1 MFRPKHRSRRTPF
14 LRTPLVA
21 VLAVAA
27 LTAAPLTF
35 GSGPAVAGS
44 GAGADEGAPTITPAP
59 HSERQRSDR
68 VTITPAVTV
77 VTGAKSDPAAVK
89 LTTAALKAAGAREV
103 TTTRKAPAGSG
114 SLAVYVGGPSENPAA
129 SGALD
134 ALRTDGPAGLAA
146 EGYVLAMGGKGAGR
160 IVLSGADP
168 TGTYYAAQS
177 LRQVLPHSKA
187 PGATVRGLAVRD
199 WPATPVRG
207 VIEGFYGT
215 PWSHEARLDQLD
227 YYGEHKMNIY
237 VYSPKDDPYL
247 RAKWRDPYPAE
258 QLDQIRELV
267 DRARANHVEF
277 TYALSPGLSVCY
289 SSDADLKALT
299 DKFQALWD
307 IGVRQFAVPLDD
319 ISYTDWNCDA
329 DKAKWGTGGGAAGQ
343 AQAYLLNRVN
353 QQFIK
358 THDGALPL
366 QMVPTEYYNTTSTP
380 YKTAIAEQ
388 LDKDVLVEWTGEGV
402 VAPTMTVA
410 QAKRAK
416 AVFGH
421 SILTWDNYPVNDFA
435 TGRLFLG
442 PFSGREKGLAEELAG
457 ITANPMI
464 QPYASKLALH
474 TVADYT
480 WNDSSYDADASY
492 RAAVE
497 EMAGGNAK
505 VARALRAF
513 TDVNHSSR
521 MDSVEAPELAK
532 LMEGYWDGSVPASR
546 LTAAFAELRGAPA
559 TVRGGVEKGFVEDS
573 GPWLDSAG
581 AWGEAGV
588 AAVRMLEEQRAGH
601 TDAAWT
607 LRQRLPELVTKATS
621 YRYTDLNGSKVPVVV
636 GEGVLEPFFAKVRDT
651 SNKDLGLPPQPTGTT
666 KLPIYNGNTAD
677 RMTDGD
683 DSTYFW
689 SSREPR
695 TGEGVGVDLGGEQ
708 PLGSVT
714 VAMGKSG
721 STEDYLHKGV
731 LEYSS
736 DGTTW
741 HALGAEFSGKATW
754 AADAP
759 SGTTAR
765 YVRAR
770 ATADQTNWLVVREFT
785 VARTDR
791 PTVSG
796 GPEAA
801 DGSSLAAA
809 ADGVLENAYRAAS
822 TPASGDALTVAY
834 PAPRA
839 MSSVT
844 VLRPDDAATTKAQAQ
859 LRVDGTWQ
867 DLGPLGGPVTS
878 LPAPAGT
885 NADAVRL
892 VWGDGLAAPVVSEVI
907 AR

>member
-1 MFRPKHRSRRTPF
+1 MFRPKHRSRRTS
-14 LRTPLVA
+14 LVA

-27 LTAAPLTF
+27 LAAAPLTF
-35 GSGPAVAGS
+35 APGPAA
-44 GAGADEGAPTITPAP
+44 ADGEDGTPSTITPTP
-59 HSERQRSDR
+59 HSERQRGDR
-68 VTITPAVTV
+68 VVITPDVTL

-89 LTTAALKAAGAREV
+89 VTAAALKAAGAQRV
-103 TTTRKAPAGSG
+103 TTSRKAPSGSG
-114 SLAVYVGGPSENPAA
+114 SLAVFVGGPSENPASA
-129 SGALD
+129 GALD
-134 ALRTDGPAGLAA
+134 SLGTEGPDGIAD
-146 EGYVLAMGGKGAGR
+146 EGYVLALGGKGAGR

-177 LRQVLPHSKA
+177 LRQVLPHRTA

-227 YYGEHKMNIY
+227 YYGAHKMNIY

-247 RAKWRDPYPAE
+247 RAKWRNPYPAE
-258 QLDQIRELV
+258 QLDQIGELV

-289 SSDADLKALT
+289 SSDEDLKALT
-299 DKFQALWD
+299 DKFQTLWD

-380 YKTAIAEQ
+380 YKTALSGQ

-410 QAKRAK
+410 QARRAK

-421 SILTWDNYPVNDFA
+421 EILTWDNYPVNDFA

-442 PFSGREKGLAEELAG
+442 PFTGREKGLAEELAG

-480 WNDSSYDADASY
+480 WNDAAYDPDASY
-492 RAAVE
+492 RAAVAE
-497 EMAGGNAK
+497 AAGGDAK
-505 VARALRAF
+505 VTRALLAF
-513 TDVNHSSR
+513 TDLSHSSR
-521 MDSVEAPELAK
+521 MDSVEAPDLSK
-532 LMEGYWDGSVPASR
+532 LIKGYWEGAVPAAR
-546 LTAAFAELRGAPA
+546 LTAAFAALRDAPA
-559 TVRGGVEKGFVEDS
+559 TIRGGTEKGFAEDA
-573 GPWLDSAG
+573 GPWLDSTG
-581 AWGEAGV
+581 AWGRAGI

-601 TDAAWT
+601 TAAAWT
-607 LRQRLPELVTKATS
+607 LRQQLPELVAKAKS
-621 YRYTDLNGSKVPVVV
+621 YRYTDLNGTKVPVVV
-636 GEGVLEPFFAKVRDT
+636 GEGVLEPFFAKVRDA
-651 SNKDLGLPPQPTGTT
+651 SNKALGLPPQPTGTT
-666 KLPIYNGNTAD
+666 GLPVYNGNTPD

-689 SSREPR
+689 SSRAPKS
-695 TGEGVGVDLGGEQ
+695 GESVGVDLGDDQ

-714 VAMGKSG
+714 VAMGKPG
-721 STEDYLHKGV
+721 STDDYLHKGV
-731 LEYSS
+731 IEYSS
-736 DGTTW
+736 DGSTW
-741 HALGAEFSGKATW
+741 HALGAEFSGTATW
-754 AADAP
+754 TADAP

-770 ATADQTNWLVVREFT
+770 STAEQSNWLVVREFT
-785 VARTDR
+785 VVRTDR

-796 GPEAA
+796 GP
-801 DGSSLAAA
+801 AAA
-809 ADGVLENAYRAAS
+809 AGPS
-822 TPASGDALTVAY
+822 
-834 PAPRA
+834 PAPPPPR
-839 MSSVT
+839 
-844 VLRPDDAATTKAQAQ
+844 
-859 LRVDGTWQ
+859 G
-867 DLGPLGGPVTS
+867 
-878 LPAPAGT
+878 APT
-885 NADAVRL
+885 ADPP
-892 VWGDGLAAPVVSEVI
+892 AAPPPPG
-907 AR
+907 

>member
-1 MFRPKHRSRRTPF
+1 MFRPKHRSRRTP
-14 LRTPLVA
+14 LVA
-21 VLAVAA
+21 VLAAAA
-27 LTAAPLTF
+27 LSAAPLTF
-35 GSGPAVAGS
+35 APRADAAEGKDGPPSA
-44 GAGADEGAPTITPAP
+44 ITPTP
-59 HSERQRSDR
+59 HSERQRGDR
-68 VTITPAVTV
+68 VVITPDVTL
-77 VTGAKSDPAAVK
+77 VTGAKTDPAAVK
-89 LTTAALKAAGAREV
+89 VTAAALRAAGAQQV
-103 TTTRKAPAGSG
+103 STSRKAPSGTG
-114 SLAVYVGGPSENPAA
+114 SLTVFVGGPSENPASA
-129 SGALD
+129 EALD
-134 ALRTDGPAGLAA
+134 SLATEGPDGLAD
-146 EGYVLAMGGKGAGR
+146 EGYVLALGGKGAGR

-177 LRQVLPHSKA
+177 LRQVLPHREA

-227 YYGEHKMNIY
+227 YYGAHKMNIY

-258 QLDQIRELV
+258 QLDRIGELV

-289 SSDADLKALT
+289 SSDEDLKALT
-299 DKFQALWD
+299 DKFQTLWD

-343 AQAYLLNRVN
+343 AQAHVLNRVN

-380 YKTAIAEQ
+380 YKTALAEQ

-410 QAKRAK
+410 QARRAK

-421 SILTWDNYPVNDFA
+421 EILTWDNYPVNDFA

-442 PFSGREKGLAEELAG
+442 PFTGREKGLAEELAG

-480 WNDSSYDADASY
+480 WNDAAYDPDSSY
-492 RAAVE
+492 RAAVAE
-497 EMAGGNAK
+497 AAGGSAK
-505 VARALRAF
+505 VTRALLAF
-513 TDVNHSSR
+513 TDLSHSSR
-521 MDSVEAPELAK
+521 MDSVEAPDLSK
-532 LMEGYWDGSVPASR
+532 LIKGYWEGSVPAAR
-546 LTAAFAELRGAPA
+546 LTAAFAALRDAPA
-559 TVRGGVEKGFVEDS
+559 TIRGGTEKGFAEDA

-581 AWGEAGV
+581 AWGRAGT

-601 TDAAWT
+601 TTAAWT
-607 LRQRLPELVTKATS
+607 LRQRLPELVAKAKS
-621 YRYTDLNGSKVPVVV
+621 YRYTDLNGTKVPVVV
-636 GEGVLEPFFAKVRDT
+636 GEGVLEPFFAKVRDA
-651 SNKDLGLPPQPTGTT
+651 SDKALGLPPRPTGTT
-666 KLPIYNGNTAD
+666 SLPVYNGNTPD

-689 SSREPR
+689 SSRAPKS
-695 TGEGVGVDLGGEQ
+695 GESVGVDLGEAQ

-714 VAMGKSG
+714 VAMGKPG
-721 STEDYLHKGV
+721 STDDYLHKGV
-731 LEYSS
+731 VEYSS
-736 DGTTW
+736 DGSTW
-741 HALGAEFSGKATW
+741 HALGAEFSGTATW
-754 AADAP
+754 TANAP
-759 SGTTAR
+759 DGTTAR

-770 ATADQTNWLVVREFT
+770 STAAQTNWLVVREFT

-796 GPEAA
+796 GPAA
-801 DGSSLAAA
+801 TDGSSLAAA
-809 ADGVLENAYRAAS
+809 ADGVPETAYRAAGP
-822 TPASGDALTVAY
+822 PASGDALTVTY
-834 PAPRA
+834 PAPRPV
-839 MSSVT
+839 SSVT
-844 VLRPDDAATTKAQAQ
+844 VLRPDAASAAKARVE
-859 LRVDGTWQ
+859 LRVDGVWR
-867 DLGPLGGPVTS
+867 PVGALAGYVTT
-878 LPAPAGT
+878 LTAPAGT
-885 NADAVRL
+885 RADAVRL
-892 VWGDGLAAPVVSEVI
+892 AWDDGSAAPVVSEVVVK
-907 AR
+907 